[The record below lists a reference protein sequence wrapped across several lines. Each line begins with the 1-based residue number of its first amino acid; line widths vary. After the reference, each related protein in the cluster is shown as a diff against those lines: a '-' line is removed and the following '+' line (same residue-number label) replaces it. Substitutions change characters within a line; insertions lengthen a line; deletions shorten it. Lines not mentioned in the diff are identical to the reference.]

1 MAVSPSAGRVLVLGA
16 AALLVLDGAALLG
29 LGIWGRRP
37 GLALAGGALL
47 AGAGVVLWS
56 WQRQRAP
63 PGGDRR
69 GTPRAPGRHRGAPP
83 AHEALT

>member
-16 AALLVLDGAALLG
+16 AALLVLDGVALLG

-56 WQRQRAP
+56 WRRQR
-63 PGGDRR
+63 RR
-69 GTPRAPGRHRGAPP
+69 LEEIAAARHELRTDT
-83 AHEALT
+83 EALRRLTRR

>member
-16 AALLVLDGAALLG
+16 AALLVLDGVALLG
-29 LGIWGRRP
+29 LGIWGGRP

-56 WQRQRAP
+56 WQR
-63 PGGDRR
+63 RR
-69 GTPRAPGRHRGAPP
+69 GRLEEIAAARRDLQADT
-83 AHEALT
+83 EALRRLTRR

>member
-1 MAVSPSAGRVLVLGA
+1 MAVSRSAGRMLVLGA

-47 AGAGVVLWS
+47 TGAGVVRWS
-56 WQRQRAP
+56 WQRQR
-63 PGGDRR
+63 RR
-69 GTPRAPGRHRGAPP
+69 LEEIAAARRDLRADA
-83 AHEALT
+83 EALRRLTRR